1 LDSRQR
7 KYWRGMKDL
16 YKYGFRIIFSNLV
29 IVDIITVFQTYMQ
42 WIVMPM

>member
-1 LDSRQR
+1 
-7 KYWRGMKDL
+7 MKDL